1 MIVLFNPLSTTPGKQ
16 PLPLSV
22 MSLAAVLEKS
32 WPWTL
37 VDGNVCTDPAGEIVA
52 RLARASSSDVSALA
66 VTVMPGPQLTQAVA
80 VCRAVRAALPQ
91 VPIVWGGYFPT
102 QHANTVLGSAFVD
115 FVVRSQG
122 ERPLLQLVE
131 TLRGGGPRDIV
142 GGLSW
147 KSPAGRLGPSSR
159 PSDKGRGSKKL
170 EHPAPFSLLATHDGQ
185 GRLCTCG
192 RQLNDSRIC
201 AQAIAAKMGLAATIQ
216 KTDSPQIVGALLAK
230 KGDAIISALQITP
243 DLERQV
249 ALVAYFRAGQAILVR
264 KGNPSGIGG
273 LTDLCGKNVSVQV
286 QSPEE
291 NTVDE
296 ANGGVCKGNAIKKHV
311 YPTDL
316 QAVLILKQRGVD
328 AALDDSPVA
337 AYFVKQTPDQLELA
351 GGPFKTNPEGIAI
364 DPKNGDVLKAVQQAM
379 LAIYQDGSYRQ
390 ILTKWNLLDGE
401 IPVSQIVVSPS
412 PTTS

>member
-1 MIVLFNPLSTTPGKQ
+1 MTAASVRRLVLS
-16 PLPLSV
+16 
-22 MSLAAVLEKS
+22 A
-32 WPWTL
+32 
-37 VDGNVCTDPAGEIVA
+37 IVA
-52 RLARASSSDVSALA
+52 LSLGACALPGPRVAKATPSTSAFAIATPTPPSITPPTNLVRSGTLTFLSDTTYPPQESIDASS
-66 VTVMPGPQLTQAVA
+66 QQAV
-80 VCRAVRAALPQ
+80 
-91 VPIVWGGYFPT
+91 GF
-102 QHANTVLGSAFVD
+102 
-115 FVVRSQG
+115 
-122 ERPLLQLVE
+122 
-131 TLRGGGPRDIV
+131 DIDV
-142 GGLSW
+142 
-147 KSPAGRLGPSSR
+147 
-159 PSDKGRGSKKL
+159 
-170 EHPAPFSLLATHDGQ
+170 
-185 GRLCTCG
+185 
-192 RQLNDSRIC
+192 
-201 AQAIAAKMGLAATIQ
+201 AQAIANTMGLTATIQ

-264 KGNPSGIGG
+264 KGNPSNISG
-273 LTDLCGKNVSVQV
+273 LPDLCGKKVAVQV

-296 ANGGVCKGNAIKKHV
+296 ANGGICKDNRIIKSV

-337 AYFVKQTPDQLELA
+337 AYFVKQTPDQLEQA

-364 DPKNGDVLKAVQQAM
+364 DPKNGELLTALQQAM
-379 LAIYQDGSYRQ
+379 MAIYQDGTYRQ

-401 IPVSQIVVSPS
+401 IPASQIVVNPS